1 MIKLASFALA
11 GALGVAGLVS
21 SLPAAACPT
30 VGVVAP
36 RVGAAMPV
44 AYFPGPYRPYYGH
57 GRFWHRGYE
66 HFDRFH
72 HRWY

>member
-11 GALGVAGLVS
+11 GALGVAGLTA

-30 VGVVAP
+30 AGV
-36 RVGAAMPV
+36 RV
-44 AYFPGPYRPYYGH
+44 AYFPGPYRGYYGH
-57 GRFWHRGYE
+57 DRFWHRGYE
-66 HFDRFH
+66 HYDRFH

>member
-11 GALGVAGLVS
+11 GALGVAGLAT

-30 VGVVAP
+30 VGVQ
-36 RVGAAMPV
+36 V
-44 AYFPGPYRPYYGH
+44 AYFPGPYRGYYGH
-57 GRFWHRGYE
+57 ERFWHRGYE